1 MTTFRSGALALGLTL
16 GASALIAAPAGA
28 ATKTQ
33 KVDIRF
39 AAVAGDQPVGCGLP
53 IEGLG
58 TTNQTA
64 TLADFRF
71 FVSDLKLV
79 RRDGRA
85 VTVKLSK
92 NSTYRVTEGKSAVTL
107 IDLENGTGTC
117 AEEGTPGTNDA
128 VRGTVPRGKYVGARW
143 TVGVPFDANH
153 TDAPASPAPLNSA
166 AMAWS
171 WQSGRKFTK
180 IEVADPGGAT
190 GTWTAKTFF
199 VHLGSGGCTGNPA
212 TGQTVN
218 CRNANRPE
226 VRLKRFDPAK
236 QRIAVDLKTML
247 AGSDITRNGAGAP
260 GCMSGPTDP
269 ECGGVFGA
277 FGLGWRA
284 DGSGSGAPSGTQS
297 VFRAIAK

>member
-1 MTTFRSGALALGLTL
+1 MTMVRNGALALGASL
-16 GASALIAAPAGA
+16 GAIALLATPAGA

-39 AAVAGDQPVGCGLP
+39 AAVAGEQQVGCGLP

-58 TTNQTA
+58 STNQTA

-71 FVSDLKLV
+71 FVSDVKLV
-79 RRDGRA
+79 RSDGRA
-85 VTVKLSK
+85 VAVKLRK
-92 NSTYRVTEGKSAVTL
+92 NSNFRVTEGKTALTL
-107 IDLENGTGTC
+107 IDLENGTGSC
-117 AEEGTPGTNDA
+117 AEEGTANTNDA
-128 VRGTVPRGKYVGARW
+128 VLGTVPKGKYVGVRW
-143 TVGVPFDANH
+143 SVGVPFDTNH

-180 IEVADPGGAT
+180 IEVTDPGGAT

-212 TGQTVN
+212 TGQTVS
-218 CRNANRPE
+218 CRNSNRAS
-226 VRLKRFDPAK
+226 VSLKRFDAAR

-247 AGSDITRNGAGAP
+247 AGSDITRNGSGAP

-277 FGLGWRA
+277 FGIDLGT
-284 DGSGSGAPSGTQS
+284 GASPASKTQS